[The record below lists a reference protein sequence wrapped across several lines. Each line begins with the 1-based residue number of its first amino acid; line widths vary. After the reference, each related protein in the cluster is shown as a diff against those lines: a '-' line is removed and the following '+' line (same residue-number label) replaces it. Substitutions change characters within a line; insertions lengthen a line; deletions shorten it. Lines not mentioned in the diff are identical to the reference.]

1 MSVDSTF
8 DMEKKRNR
16 VQKYDREKMATTLK
30 VMKKVQKVR
39 EQREQRFYERRMKV
53 KKQQEKTQNKVEIK
67 QKIWIRCTKCSF
79 NAMVYSSKKK
89 GQNSIDI
96 AILNGFHQMSK
107 H

>member
-53 KKQQEKTQNKVEIK
+53 RSNRKRHKT
-67 QKIWIRCTKCSF
+67 R
-79 NAMVYSSKKK
+79 
-89 GQNSIDI
+89 
-96 AILNGFHQMSK
+96 
-107 H
+107 